1 VPNLGTPYEGLCG
14 MDEKPP
20 PVADLDDD
28 ETADSAAASGPLGRL
43 VEQEIRPGT
52 VESDDDS
59 PKTETPSQRSTATIE
74 YAAGTTE
81 HDDDREG

>member
-1 VPNLGTPYEGLCG
+1 
-14 MDEKPP
+14 MDEKPRP
-20 PVADLDDD
+20 IAELDDD

-43 VEQEIRPGT
+43 VEQEIAPGT
-52 VESDDDS
+52 VESADTAAS
-59 PKTETPSQRSTATIE
+59 KTPGQRTAAQIE